1 MATSLASNAD
11 SPDRPEQGQQTRVA
25 NHKGVNFRRLT
36 RGQYSA
42 TVDNAIHRSLTDGY
56 LGYDN
61 GTYPLNA
68 AILGGVQLHEGD
80 DYIVSLLTPDRVR
93 DVADAMA
100 GVGREAL
107 KAGYDC
113 IDI

>member
-1 MATSLASNAD
+1 M
-11 SPDRPEQGQQTRVA
+11 
-25 NHKGVNFRRLT
+25 
-36 RGQYSA
+36 
-42 TVDNAIHRSLTDGY
+42 
-56 LGYDN
+56 
-61 GTYPLNA
+61 
-68 AILGGVQLHEGD
+68 ILGGVQVHEGD